1 MYQQKVADILTNSEN
16 YELVNMTAG
25 MLEKKVTAELNM
37 KSLKRL
43 PADVYAGLFPKETR
57 LPDFYGLPKIHKSN
71 APLRPVVAA
80 YDSPL
85 TAISILLERI
95 LHQLLPFVPAHIPNT
110 VGATLSLKNT
120 FQSLKVPPGA
130 IIVTMDVVAM
140 YPSIPIEDGIS
151 AVISKLRQHEEDID
165 TLGLP
170 LEDIESLLRFVLT
183 NNFFK
188 FGDKVYRQKTGVA
201 MGNHLAPPLA
211 IVFMDRLESRMLQ
224 SAEARPE
231 VYHRYV
237 DDCLMVW
244 CHGEAELRRFVDH
257 CNRQHPSIR
266 FTWESSLN
274 GEPVNFMDMSICILP
289 DYRLQYEL
297 YQKSTNSGIN
307 LNFESC
313 IPQHIKRSVAAQQ
326 FRRASMLSSDPTA
339 EQRSKEKIKV
349 LLESNNFPPSEV
361 KKAETVSRGPHAK
374 HRKQDQCKI
383 ILRLPFCSDG
393 LDRKIRRLV
402 RKSRL
407 PIMVTYKHGASI
419 QEKLV
424 RSALLPRT
432 CTVHD
437 KFLEQRNL
445 EKRPRGKPR
454 DDCTSC
460 KAGLDPKLCD
470 RQGAVYL
477 LTCRLCSEEYV
488 GESHRAIRTRIAE
501 HHMQARNR
509 YSETAWGEH
518 MKTHP
523 QKKVDK
529 EPVFTARLLAIERN
543 DIARKARE
551 AIEIRERRPTIN
563 RNKGW
568 TIN

>member
-1 MYQQKVADILTNSEN
+1 MIMNLQKARKKIINHFVSSRCWAAWSWVKSEWLLARKNGRIDFLVECKRRRVVPRFISDRIRTGELFGKDYDRGADGERRFGLQILSMVVRKEFQERIRLRTEVTRNRRAMTTYTKEEYLFTKDIKELTVREEMTTSRQRLARKLDRLSGTVSARTLPEGKERVTCIDTSITEVERMLLGKGPKFVPSRRKLTEDELRAVESEIERTTNVLPRQHQLTTPIATNVLRRQHQLTTPIATATQVEERDATYDEVRSVLTDQKIRRQANRPRNIKQSEKMDLENENKLNSLKSKILDAYRKYQPSRQNISTAERLAMEGLKERDVVIKCSDKSKSLVVMSDASYQQKVADILTNSES

-110 VGATLSLKNT
+110 VAATLSLKNT

-211 IVFMDRLESRMLQ
+211 IVFMDRL
-224 SAEARPE
+224 
-231 VYHRYV
+231 
-237 DDCLMVW
+237 
-244 CHGEAELRRFVDH
+244 
-257 CNRQHPSIR
+257 
-266 FTWESSLN
+266 
-274 GEPVNFMDMSICILP
+274 
-289 DYRLQYEL
+289 
-297 YQKSTNSGIN
+297 
-307 LNFESC
+307 
-313 IPQHIKRSVAAQQ
+313 
-326 FRRASMLSSDPTA
+326 
-339 EQRSKEKIKV
+339 
-349 LLESNNFPPSEV
+349 
-361 KKAETVSRGPHAK
+361 
-374 HRKQDQCKI
+374 
-383 ILRLPFCSDG
+383 
-393 LDRKIRRLV
+393 
-402 RKSRL
+402 
-407 PIMVTYKHGASI
+407 
-419 QEKLV
+419 
-424 RSALLPRT
+424 
-432 CTVHD
+432 
-437 KFLEQRNL
+437 
-445 EKRPRGKPR
+445 
-454 DDCTSC
+454 
-460 KAGLDPKLCD
+460 
-470 RQGAVYL
+470 
-477 LTCRLCSEEYV
+477 
-488 GESHRAIRTRIAE
+488 
-501 HHMQARNR
+501 
-509 YSETAWGEH
+509 
-518 MKTHP
+518 
-523 QKKVDK
+523 
-529 EPVFTARLLAIERN
+529 
-543 DIARKARE
+543 
-551 AIEIRERRPTIN
+551 
-563 RNKGW
+563 
-568 TIN
+568 